1 MVSGNNFVRYVNR
14 MSSSQPEQVPL
25 SDQLDRNP
33 LDGLTKG
40 PNRVGGFLKGLA
52 VIEAFDGGQSRL
64 SISDVAKETGL
75 DRAAS
80 RRLLLTL
87 VSAGYAEFDGK
98 FFQLAPRILRL
109 GFAYLRSAPLPRFI
123 QPYLE
128 QVAKNTEESCSAAV
142 LDGTDILFI
151 ARATKQRIVSINIGV
166 GSRLPA
172 YCSTMG
178 HVLLAALPP
187 EKAREILL
195 ASDRKP
201 LTPKT
206 VTDVDAL
213 MAEFA
218 RIKEQNYAIIDE
230 EIEVGIRSVAV
241 PVYNKR
247 GEVVAALNVG
257 AQTSRVSVE
266 DLKNEFLPRLL
277 KAQAELRQ
285 VIDIQ

>member
-1 MVSGNNFVRYVNR
+1 
-14 MSSSQPEQVPL
+14 
-25 SDQLDRNP
+25 
-33 LDGLTKG
+33 
-40 PNRVGGFLKGLA
+40 
-52 VIEAFDGGQSRL
+52 
-64 SISDVAKETGL
+64 
-75 DRAAS
+75 
-80 RRLLLTL
+80 
-87 VSAGYAEFDGK
+87 
-98 FFQLAPRILRL
+98 
-109 GFAYLRSAPLPRFI
+109 
-123 QPYLE
+123 
-128 QVAKNTEESCSAAV
+128 
-142 LDGTDILFI
+142 
-151 ARATKQRIVSINIGV
+151 
-166 GSRLPA
+166 
-172 YCSTMG
+172 
-178 HVLLAALPP
+178 
-187 EKAREILL
+187 L

-218 RIKEQNYAIIDE
+218 RIREQNYAIIDE

>member
-1 MVSGNNFVRYVNR
+1 M
-14 MSSSQPEQVPL
+14 
-25 SDQLDRNP
+25 
-33 LDGLTKG
+33 
-40 PNRVGGFLKGLA
+40 
-52 VIEAFDGGQSRL
+52 
-64 SISDVAKETGL
+64 
-75 DRAAS
+75 
-80 RRLLLTL
+80 
-87 VSAGYAEFDGK
+87 
-98 FFQLAPRILRL
+98 
-109 GFAYLRSAPLPRFI
+109 
-123 QPYLE
+123 
-128 QVAKNTEESCSAAV
+128 

-187 EKAREILL
+187 EKARDILL

-218 RIKEQNYAIIDE
+218 CIREQNYAIIDE
-230 EIEVGIRSVAV
+230 EIEVGIRSIAV

-266 DLKNEFLPRLL
+266 DLKN
-277 KAQAELRQ
+277 
-285 VIDIQ
+285 